1 MPALPFIFLL
11 VLISGCSNFTTKNQT
26 SDFSETS
33 VRVQPIA
40 VAESEPLSEPGP
52 DGNDPGQNGL
62 TSGESKATSPIG
74 KAPVDVWERI
84 RDGFELSHEVDRKR
98 VLSEMKWFV
107 NHPEYVERV
116 ARRAEPH
123 LHYIVEQIEK
133 RGLPMEL
140 ALLPIVESAYDSF
153 AYSHGRASGLWQFI
167 PPTARVYGLRIDW
180 WYDGR
185 RDVRA
190 STNAAL
196 DYLTHLHGLFD
207 DDWLLAL
214 AAYNAGQGNVRS
226 FIRASKI
233 PRDEVDFWSLTV
245 LKETAAYVPRL
256 LAISEV
262 IANSD
267 HYHIDLP
274 ATENTPHWEVV
285 ELGSQLDLHKAATLA
300 GLTANELY
308 NLNAG
313 FNQWATHPDGP
324 HELLIPVEK
333 ANAFRTAI
341 GALTPEERLSWERHQ
356 VASGETLGSIAQ
368 KYKTSINTIQSV
380 NEIKGNLIIA
390 GDHLMIPTPNA
401 LVSYEMTERDR
412 LDQKQAG
419 YSKKYQSKVNYTV
432 QPGDSFWEIARSH
445 KVGMR
450 ELAKWNGMGTTT
462 TLRPGQQLVIY
473 KNGQGG
479 VLQPVALYAKPD
491 KIRKLNYR
499 VRQGESLAL
508 IASKFNVSIQ
518 KIKSWNRALTSNKYI
533 HPGDRLT
540 LYVDV
545 TRLIN

>member
-1 MPALPFIFLL
+1 EP
-11 VLISGCSNFTTKNQT
+11 
-26 SDFSETS
+26 S
-33 VRVQPIA
+33 VRAPTLATV
-40 VAESEPLSEPGP
+40 ESEALIEPEPDVREADQLGLPSE
-52 DGNDPGQNGL
+52 DPRL
-62 TSGESKATSPIG
+62 HSPPID
-74 KAPVDVWERI
+74 KAPVDVWQRI

-116 ARRAEPH
+116 TRRAEPH

-167 PPTARVYGLRIDW
+167 PPTARGYGLRIDW

-196 DYLTHLHGLFD
+196 DYLTYLNGLFD
-207 DDWLLAL
+207 GDWLLAL
-214 AAYNAGQGNVRS
+214 AAYNAGQGNVLS
-226 FIRASKI
+226 FIRASNL

-256 LAISEV
+256 LAISEI

-267 HYHIDLP
+267 HYHLDLP
-274 ATENTPHWEVV
+274 PTENTPHWEVV
-285 ELGSQLDLHKAATLA
+285 ELGGQLDLHKAATLA
-300 GLTANELY
+300 ELTANELY

-333 ANAFRTAI
+333 AAAFRKAL
-341 GALTPEERLSWERHQ
+341 GALTPQERLSWQRHK

-368 KYKTSINTIQSV
+368 KYKTSISTIQSV
-380 NEIKGNLIIA
+380 NEIRGNLIIA
-390 GDHLMIPTPNA
+390 GDYLMIPTPNA
-401 LVSYEMTERDR
+401 LVNYEMTERDR
-412 LDQKQAG
+412 LAQKQAG

-445 KVGMR
+445 QVGMR
-450 ELAKWNGMGTTT
+450 ELAKWNGMGTAT

-473 KNGQGG
+473 KNGQTG
-479 VLQPVALYAKPD
+479 VIKPVTLYAKPD
-491 KIRKLNYR
+491 KIRKLSYR
-499 VRQGESLAL
+499 VRQGQSLAL
-508 IASKFNVSIQ
+508 IANKFNVSIE
-518 KIKSWNRALTSNKYI
+518 KIKSWNRTLANNKYI